1 MIWQIYK
8 VFFTYHFTRSLS
20 FVAAAKFSLF
30 TFHFSLKIANFANS
44 FAKLQCTR
52 QFKEKQAFLLHCS
65 RFFVTLASPKLLHLG
80 KAQINLAFHSTFRN
94 FANKNKT
101 FYNTT
106 MLQIRCKNN
115 NMTKSFPEGTS
126 LLDVY
131 QEFADDI
138 KLPYPVVSAKVNNA
152 SQGLKFRLYQNRD
165 VEFLDAREGSGH
177 RVYVRSLCFVL
188 YKATQ
193 DLFPGSKLFIEHTI
207 SRGYYCNFKKK
218 GYEPMVEG
226 DVEKIRERMQ
236 EIINLD
242 MPFRRNEATTEE
254 ALRVFAERGLT
265 DKVKLLESSGQ
276 IYSDYYM
283 LGDTADYYYGPL
295 VPSAGYLTVWGLETY
310 HDGMLLRVPDWNNP
324 TQLAEKVDMP
334 KTYEMFAEK
343 TKWDIIM
350 RLSNAGD
357 VNKAILKGHASELIQ
372 VSEAL
377 QEKKIVQIAEEI
389 DRRFHDEEN
398 PVRMVLIT
406 GPSSSGKTT
415 FCKRLSVQLLACG
428 LRPLSFS
435 TDDYFV
441 NRLDTPKLPN
451 GDYDFDNIETVE
463 YHLLEDHLLRLM
475 KGERVE
481 IPEYNF
487 VTGKR
492 EWNGKKLKLAGD
504 TVLIIEG
511 IHALNPL
518 LTKKIPDSLKYKIYI
533 SALTSISL
541 DDHNW
546 IPVRDNRLLRRIIRD
561 YNKGAYTAQQTIAQW
576 KNVCEAE
583 DQWIFPFQETADAMF
598 NSALN
603 IEFAVLRTHAEI
615 ILASVPKNCD
625 EYAEAHRLLKF
636 LRYFIPISDKEIPP
650 TSIMREFVGG
660 SSFKYPR

>member
-1 MIWQIYK
+1 
-8 VFFTYHFTRSLS
+8 
-20 FVAAAKFSLF
+20 
-30 TFHFSLKIANFANS
+30 
-44 FAKLQCTR
+44 
-52 QFKEKQAFLLHCS
+52 
-65 RFFVTLASPKLLHLG
+65 
-80 KAQINLAFHSTFRN
+80 
-94 FANKNKT
+94 
-101 FYNTT
+101 

-115 NMTKSFPEGTS
+115 NVTKSFPEGSS

-138 KLPYPVVSAKVNNA
+138 KLPYPVISAKVNNA

-177 RVYVRSLCFVL
+177 RCYVRSLSFVL

-193 DLFPGSKLFIEHTI
+193 DLFSGSKLFIEHSL
-207 SRGYYCNFKKK
+207 SRGYYCNFKKRT
-218 GYEPMVEG
+218 GEPLTDD
-226 DVEKIRERMQ
+226 DVEQIKKRMQ
-236 EIINLD
+236 EIIDLD

-254 ALRVFAERGLT
+254 AIRVFAERGFS
-265 DKVKLLESSGQ
+265 DKVKLLETSGQ

-295 VPSAGYLTVWGLETY
+295 VPSAGYLTVWDLERYQDGL
-310 HDGMLLRVPDWNNP
+310 LLRVPDWNDP
-324 TQLAEKVDMP
+324 SKVAEKVDMP
-334 KTYEMFAEK
+334 KTFEMFAEK
-343 TKWDIIM
+343 TRWDIIM

-357 VNKAILKGHASELIQ
+357 VNKAIMRGHASELIQ

-389 DRRFHDEEN
+389 DRRFHQEEN
-398 PVRMVLIT
+398 PTRLVLIT

-441 NRLDTPKLPN
+441 NRVDTPKLPN
-451 GDYDFDNIETVE
+451 GDYDFDNIETVD
-463 YHLLEDHLLRLM
+463 YNLLEDHLTRLM

-487 VTGKR
+487 TTGKR
-492 EWNGKKLKLAGD
+492 EWNGKKLKLGSD

-518 LTKKIPDSLKYKIYI
+518 LTKKIDDSLKYKIYI

-561 YNKGAYTAQQTIAQW
+561 YNKGAFTAQQTIAQW

-583 DQWIFPFQETADAMF
+583 DQWIFPFQESADVMF

-615 ILASVPKNCD
+615 ILTSVPKNCP

-636 LRYFIPISDKEIPP
+636 IHYFLPISDKEIPP

-660 SSFKYPR
+660 SSFKY

>member
-1 MIWQIYK
+1 
-8 VFFTYHFTRSLS
+8 
-20 FVAAAKFSLF
+20 
-30 TFHFSLKIANFANS
+30 
-44 FAKLQCTR
+44 
-52 QFKEKQAFLLHCS
+52 
-65 RFFVTLASPKLLHLG
+65 
-80 KAQINLAFHSTFRN
+80 
-94 FANKNKT
+94 
-101 FYNTT
+101 

-115 NMTKSFPEGTS
+115 NVTKSFPEGTS

-131 QEFADDI
+131 QEFADEI
-138 KLPYPVVSAKVNNA
+138 HLPYPVVSAKVNNT
-152 SQGLKFRLYQNRD
+152 SQDLKFRLYQNRD

-177 RVYVRSLCFVL
+177 RVYVRSLCFLL

-193 DLFPGSKLFIEHTI
+193 DVFPGSKLFIEHSL
-207 SRGYYCNFKKK
+207 SRGYYCNFKK
-218 GYEPMVEG
+218 GTRSHVTDE
-226 DVEKIRERMQ
+226 DVAQIKARMQ
-236 EIINLD
+236 EIVDLD
-242 MPFRRNEATTEE
+242 MPFRRTEATTEE
-254 ALRVFAERGLT
+254 AIRVFTERGFQ
-265 DKVKLLESSGQ
+265 DKVKLLETSGQ

-283 LGDTADYYYGPL
+283 LGDTVDYYYGPL
-295 VPSAGYLTVWGLETY
+295 VPSAGYLKVWDLERFEDGL
-310 HDGMLLRVPDWNNP
+310 LLRVPDWNNP
-324 TQLAEKVDMP
+324 SQVAEKVAQP
-334 KTYEMFAEK
+334 KTFGMFAEK
-343 TKWDIIM
+343 TRWDIIM

-357 VNKAILKGHASELIQ
+357 VNKAIMRGYASELIQ

-377 QEKKIVQIAEEI
+377 QEKKIVKIAEEI
-389 DRRFHDEEN
+389 DRRFHQKEN
-398 PVRMVLIT
+398 PVRIVLIT

-428 LRPLSFS
+428 LRPVSFS

-451 GDYDFDNIETVE
+451 GDYDFDNIETVD
-463 YHLLEDHLLRLM
+463 YHLMEDHLMRLM
-475 KGERVE
+475 AGERVE

-492 EWNGKKLKLAGD
+492 EYNGKKLKLNSD

-518 LTKKIPDSLKYKIYI
+518 LTQKIDDSLKYKIYI

-583 DQWIFPFQETADAMF
+583 DQWIFPFQETADVMF

-603 IEFAVLRTHAEI
+603 IEFAVLRTHAEL
-615 ILASVPKNCD
+615 ILTSVPKNCE

-636 LRYFIPISDKEIPP
+636 LRFFLPVSDKEIPP

-660 SSFKYPR
+660 SSFKY

>member
-1 MIWQIYK
+1 
-8 VFFTYHFTRSLS
+8 
-20 FVAAAKFSLF
+20 
-30 TFHFSLKIANFANS
+30 
-44 FAKLQCTR
+44 
-52 QFKEKQAFLLHCS
+52 
-65 RFFVTLASPKLLHLG
+65 
-80 KAQINLAFHSTFRN
+80 
-94 FANKNKT
+94 
-101 FYNTT
+101 

-115 NMTKSFPEGTS
+115 NVTKSFPEGCS

-131 QEFADDI
+131 QEFQDEI
-138 KLPYPVVSAKVNNA
+138 NLPYPVVSAKVNNA
-152 SQGLKFRLYQNRD
+152 SQGLKFRLFQNRD
-165 VEFLDAREGSGH
+165 VEFMDARDGSGH
-177 RVYVRSLCFVL
+177 RVYVRSLSFVL

-193 DLFPGSKLFIEHTI
+193 DVFPGSKLFIEH
-207 SRGYYCNFKKK
+207 SLCRGYYCNFKKK
-218 GYEPMVEG
+218 ALEPLTDS
-226 DVEKIRERMQ
+226 DVDQIRQRMK
-236 EIINLD
+236 EIIDLD
-242 MPFRRNEATTEE
+242 MPFRRTEATNEE
-254 ALRVFAERGLT
+254 AIRVFAERGFS
-265 DKVKLLESSGQ
+265 DKVKLLETSGQ
-276 IYSDYYM
+276 IYSDYYT
-283 LGDTADYYYGPL
+283 LGDTVDYYYGPL
-295 VPSAGYLTVWGLETY
+295 VPSAGYLKVWGLERY
-310 HDGMLLRVPDWNNP
+310 EQGLLLRVPDWNNP
-324 TQLAEKVDMP
+324 NQLAEKVDQP
-334 KTYEMFAEK
+334 KTFEMFAEK

-357 VNKAILKGHASELIQ
+357 VNKAIMRGHASELIQ

-389 DRRFHDEEN
+389 DSRFHREKD
-398 PVRMVLIT
+398 PVRIVLIT

-428 LRPLSFS
+428 LRPISFS

-441 NRLDTPKLPN
+441 NRVDTPKLPN

-463 YHLLEDHLLRLM
+463 YSLLEDHLLRLM
-475 KGERVE
+475 QGERVE

-492 EWNGKKLKLAGD
+492 EWNGKKLKLGSD

-518 LTKKIPDSLKYKIYI
+518 LTKNIPDAIKYKVYI

-576 KNVCEAE
+576 KNVLEAE
-583 DQWIFPFQETADAMF
+583 NQWIFPYQESADAMF

-615 ILASVPKNCD
+615 ILSSVPKNCP
-625 EYAEAHRLLKF
+625 EYSEAHRLLKF
-636 LRYFIPISDKEIPP
+636 IHFFLPVSDKEIPP

-660 SSFKYPR
+660 SSFKY

>member
-1 MIWQIYK
+1 
-8 VFFTYHFTRSLS
+8 
-20 FVAAAKFSLF
+20 
-30 TFHFSLKIANFANS
+30 
-44 FAKLQCTR
+44 
-52 QFKEKQAFLLHCS
+52 
-65 RFFVTLASPKLLHLG
+65 
-80 KAQINLAFHSTFRN
+80 
-94 FANKNKT
+94 
-101 FYNTT
+101 

-115 NMTKSFPEGTS
+115 NVTKSFPEGCS

-138 KLPYPVVSAKVNNA
+138 KLPYPVVSAKVNNT

-177 RVYVRSLCFVL
+177 RAYVRSLCFVL
-188 YKATQ
+188 YKGTQ
-193 DLFPGSKLFIEHTI
+193 DVFPGSKLFIEH
-207 SRGYYCNFKKK
+207 SLCRGYYCNFKKK
-218 GYEPMVEG
+218 NG
-226 DVEKIRERMQ
+226 DVLTDADVELIRQRMQ

-242 MPFRRNEATTEE
+242 MPFRRTEATNEE
-254 ALRVFAERGLT
+254 AIRVFAERGFS
-265 DKVKLLESSGQ
+265 DKVKLLETSGQ
-276 IYSDYYM
+276 IYSDYYT
-283 LGDTADYYYGPL
+283 LGDTVDYYYGPL
-295 VPSAGYLTVWGLETY
+295 VPSAGYLKVWGLERY
-310 HDGMLLRVPDWNNP
+310 EQGLLLRVPDWNNP
-324 TQLAEKVDMP
+324 NLLAEKVDQP
-334 KTYEMFAEK
+334 KTFEMFAEK
-343 TKWDIIM
+343 TRWDIIM

-357 VNKAILKGHASELIQ
+357 VNRAIMRGHASELIQ

-377 QEKKIVQIAEEI
+377 QEKKIVQIAEDI
-389 DRRFHDEEN
+389 DHRFHREKD
-398 PVRMVLIT
+398 PVRIVLIT

-415 FCKRLSVQLLACG
+415 FCKRLSIQLLACG

-441 NRLDTPKLPN
+441 NRTDTPKLSN

-463 YHLLEDHLLRLM
+463 YALLEEHLLRLM
-475 KGERVE
+475 QGERVE

-492 EWNGKKLKLAGD
+492 EWNGKKLKLGSD

-518 LTKKIPDSLKYKIYI
+518 LTKKIPDSLKYKVYI

-576 KNVCEAE
+576 KNVLDAE
-583 DQWIFPFQETADAMF
+583 NQWIVPYQESADVMF

-615 ILASVPKNCD
+615 ILSSVPKNCP

-636 LRYFIPISDKEIPP
+636 IHFFLPVSDKEIPP

-660 SSFKYPR
+660 SSFKY

>member
-1 MIWQIYK
+1 
-8 VFFTYHFTRSLS
+8 
-20 FVAAAKFSLF
+20 
-30 TFHFSLKIANFANS
+30 
-44 FAKLQCTR
+44 
-52 QFKEKQAFLLHCS
+52 
-65 RFFVTLASPKLLHLG
+65 
-80 KAQINLAFHSTFRN
+80 
-94 FANKNKT
+94 
-101 FYNTT
+101 

-115 NMTKSFPEGTS
+115 GVTKSFPEGCS

-138 KLPYPVVSAKVNNA
+138 KLPDPVVSAKVNNA

-177 RVYVRSLCFVL
+177 RVYVRSLCFLL

-193 DLFPGSKLFIEHTI
+193 DVFPGSKLFIEHTI

-218 GYEPMVEG
+218 GNEVLSDG
-226 DVEKIRERMQ
+226 DVEQIYNRMN
-236 EIINLD
+236 EIVNLD
-242 MPFRRNEATTEE
+242 MPFRRTEATNEE
-254 ALRVFAERGLT
+254 AIRVFAERGFA
-265 DKVKLLESSGQ
+265 DKVKLLETSGQ

-295 VPSAGYLTVWGLETY
+295 VPSAGYLKVFGLEPY

-324 TQLAEKVDMP
+324 TILAEKVDMP

-343 TKWDIIM
+343 TRWDIIM

-357 VNKAILKGHASELIQ
+357 VNRAILKGHASELIQ

-377 QEKKIVQIAEEI
+377 QEKKIVQIAENI
-389 DRRFHDEEN
+389 DRRFHAEEN
-398 PVRMVLIT
+398 PIRIVLIT

-415 FCKRLSVQLLACG
+415 FCKRLSIQLLACG

-441 NRLDTPKLPN
+441 NRVDTPKLPN
-451 GDYDFDNIETVE
+451 GDYDFDNIEAVD
-463 YHLLEDHLLRLM
+463 YHLLEDHLTALM
-475 KGERVE
+475 NGERVE

-487 VTGKR
+487 STGKR
-492 EWNGKKLKLAGD
+492 EWNGKKIKLGGD

-518 LTKKIPDSLKYKIYI
+518 LTKKIEDSLKYKIYI

-546 IPVRDNRLLRRIIRD
+546 IPTRDNRLLRRIIRD
-561 YNKGAYTAQQTIAQW
+561 YNKGAFTAQETIAQW

-583 DQWIFPFQETADAMF
+583 DKWIFPYQETADAMF

-615 ILASVPKNCD
+615 ILASVPRNCA

-636 LRYFIPISDKEIPP
+636 IHYFLPVSDKEIPP

-660 SSFKYPR
+660 SSFKY

>member
-1 MIWQIYK
+1 
-8 VFFTYHFTRSLS
+8 
-20 FVAAAKFSLF
+20 
-30 TFHFSLKIANFANS
+30 
-44 FAKLQCTR
+44 
-52 QFKEKQAFLLHCS
+52 
-65 RFFVTLASPKLLHLG
+65 
-80 KAQINLAFHSTFRN
+80 
-94 FANKNKT
+94 
-101 FYNTT
+101 

-115 NMTKSFPEGTS
+115 NMTKSFPEGAS

-152 SQGLKFRLYQNRD
+152 SQGLKFRLFQNRD

-177 RVYVRSLCFVL
+177 RCYVRSLSFVL

-193 DLFPGSKLFIEHTI
+193 DLFPGSKLFIEHSI
-207 SRGYYCNFKKK
+207 SRGYYCNFKKRNS
-218 GYEPMVEG
+218 EALTDG
-226 DVEKIRERMQ
+226 DVERLRQRMQ
-236 EIINLD
+236 EIISLD

-254 ALRVFAERGLT
+254 AVRVFAERGFS
-265 DKVKLLESSGQ
+265 DKVKLLETSGQ

-295 VPSAGYLTVWGLETY
+295 VPSAGYLKVWGLERF
-310 HDGMLLRVPDWNNP
+310 HDGLLLRVPDWNNP
-324 TQLAEKVDMP
+324 LQLAEKVDQP
-334 KTYEMFAEK
+334 KTFELFAEK
-343 TKWDIIM
+343 VRWDIIM

-357 VNKAILKGHASELIQ
+357 VNKAVLKGHASELIQ

-377 QEKKIVQIAEEI
+377 QEKKIVKIAEEI
-389 DRRFHDEEN
+389 DRRFHREKD
-398 PVRMVLIT
+398 PVRLVLIT

-428 LRPLSFS
+428 LRPYSFS

-463 YHLLEDHLLRLM
+463 YSLLEDHLTRLM
-475 KGERVE
+475 QGERVE

-487 VTGKR
+487 TTGKR
-492 EWNGKKLKLAGD
+492 EWNGKKLKLTGD

-518 LTKKIPDSLKYKIYI
+518 LTKKIVDSAKFKIYI

-546 IPVRDNRLLRRIIRD
+546 IPTRDNRLLRRIIRD
-561 YNKGAYTAQQTIAQW
+561 YNKGAFTARETISQW
-576 KNVCEAE
+576 KNVCDAE
-583 DQWIFPFQETADAMF
+583 DKWIFPFQETADVMF

-615 ILASVPKNCD
+615 ILASVPKNCP

-636 LRYFIPISDKEIPP
+636 IHYFIPVSDKEIPP

-660 SSFKYPR
+660 SSFKY

>member
-1 MIWQIYK
+1 MQ
-8 VFFTYHFTRSLS
+8 
-20 FVAAAKFSLF
+20 
-30 TFHFSLKIANFANS
+30 
-44 FAKLQCTR
+44 
-52 QFKEKQAFLLHCS
+52 
-65 RFFVTLASPKLLHLG
+65 
-80 KAQINLAFHSTFRN
+80 
-94 FANKNKT
+94 
-101 FYNTT
+101 
-106 MLQIRCKNN
+106 M
-115 NMTKSFPEGTS
+115 
-126 LLDVY
+126 
-131 QEFADDI
+131 
-138 KLPYPVVSAKVNNA
+138 PYPVVSAKVNNA

-165 VEFLDAREGSGH
+165 VEFLDARQGSGH

-188 YKATQ
+188 YKAAS
-193 DLFPGSKLFIEHTI
+193 DVFPGSKLFIEHTI

-218 GYEPMVEG
+218 GGEPLAEG
-226 DVEKIRERMQ
+226 DVERIHERME
-236 EIINLD
+236 EIIALD
-242 MPFRRNEATTEE
+242 MPFRRNEATNEE
-254 ALRVFAERGLT
+254 AIRVFAERGFT
-265 DKVKLLESSGQ
+265 DKVKLLETSGQ

-283 LGDTADYYYGPL
+283 LGDTVDYYYGPL
-295 VPSAGYLTVWGLETY
+295 VPSAGYLKVWDVEPY

-324 TQLAEKVDMP
+324 LVLAEKVDMP

-343 TKWDIIM
+343 TRWDIIM

-357 VNKAILKGHASELIQ
+357 VNKAIMKGHASELIQ

-389 DRRFHDEEN
+389 DRRFRAEEN
-398 PVRMVLIT
+398 PVRIILIT

-415 FCKRLSVQLLACG
+415 FCKRLSIQLLACG
-428 LRPLSFS
+428 LRPYSIS

-441 NRLDTPKLPN
+441 NRVDTPKLPN

-463 YHLLEDHLLRLM
+463 YSLLEDHLTRLM

-481 IPEYNF
+481 VPEYNF

-492 EWNGKKLKLAGD
+492 EYNGKKVKLSSD
-504 TVLIIEG
+504 SVLIIEG

-518 LTKKIPDSLKYKIYI
+518 LTQKIDDSKKFKIYI

-561 YNKGAYTAQQTIAQW
+561 YNKGAFTAQQTISQW

-583 DQWIFPFQETADAMF
+583 DKWIFPFQETADAMF

-615 ILASVPKNCD
+615 ILSSVPKNCP
-625 EYAEAHRLLKF
+625 EYSEAHRLLKF
-636 LRYFIPISDKEIPP
+636 IHYFIPVDDKEIPP

-660 SSFKYPR
+660 SSFKYR

>member
-1 MIWQIYK
+1 
-8 VFFTYHFTRSLS
+8 
-20 FVAAAKFSLF
+20 
-30 TFHFSLKIANFANS
+30 
-44 FAKLQCTR
+44 
-52 QFKEKQAFLLHCS
+52 
-65 RFFVTLASPKLLHLG
+65 
-80 KAQINLAFHSTFRN
+80 
-94 FANKNKT
+94 
-101 FYNTT
+101 

-115 NMTKSFPEGTS
+115 NLTKSFPEGTS
-126 LLDVY
+126 LLEVY
-131 QEFADDI
+131 QEFANDI
-138 KLPYPVVSAKVNNA
+138 NLPYPVVSAKVNNA

-193 DLFPGSKLFIEHTI
+193 DVFPGSKLFIEHTI

-218 GYEPMVEG
+218 NFEPLSDG
-226 DVEKIRERMQ
+226 DVESISARMQ

-242 MPFRRNEATTEE
+242 MPFRRHESTNEE
-254 ALRVFAERGLT
+254 AIRVFSERGLA
-265 DKVKLLESSGQ
+265 DKVKLLETSGQ
-276 IYSDYYM
+276 IYSDYYT
-283 LGDTADYYYGPL
+283 LGDTPDYYYGPL
-295 VPSAGYLTVWGLETY
+295 VPSAGYLNVWALEPY
-310 HDGMLLRVPDWNNP
+310 HDGMLLRVPDWYNP
-324 TQLAEKVDMP
+324 TILAEKVDMP

-343 TKWDIIM
+343 TRWDIIM

-357 VNKAILKGHASELIQ
+357 VNKAILKGYASELIQ

-389 DRRFHDEEN
+389 DRRFHQKEN

-415 FCKRLSVQLLACG
+415 FCKRLSIQLLACG

-451 GDYDFDNIETVE
+451 GDYDFDNIETVD
-463 YHLLEDHLLRLM
+463 YHLLEDHLSRLM
-475 KGERVE
+475 RGERVE

-487 VTGKR
+487 VTGMR
-492 EWNGKKLKLAGD
+492 EWNGKKLRLSND
-504 TVLIIEG
+504 SILIIEG
-511 IHALNPL
+511 IHALNPR
-518 LTKKIPDSLKYKIYI
+518 LTKEIEDSLKYKIYI

-561 YNKGAYTAQQTIAQW
+561 YNKGVYTARQTIAQW
-576 KNVCEAE
+576 PNVCEAE
-583 DQWIFPFQETADAMF
+583 DKWIFPFQETADAMF

-615 ILASVPKNCD
+615 ILTSVPKNCP
-625 EYAEAHRLLKF
+625 EYSEAHRLLKF
-636 LRYFIPISDKEIPP
+636 IRYFIPVSDKEIPP

-660 SSFKYPR
+660 SSFKY

>member
-1 MIWQIYK
+1 
-8 VFFTYHFTRSLS
+8 
-20 FVAAAKFSLF
+20 
-30 TFHFSLKIANFANS
+30 
-44 FAKLQCTR
+44 
-52 QFKEKQAFLLHCS
+52 
-65 RFFVTLASPKLLHLG
+65 
-80 KAQINLAFHSTFRN
+80 
-94 FANKNKT
+94 
-101 FYNTT
+101 

-115 NMTKSFPEGTS
+115 GVTKSFPEGTS

-138 KLPYPVVSAKVNNA
+138 KLPFPVVSAKVNNA

-193 DLFPGSKLFIEHTI
+193 DLFPGSKLFIEHPL
-207 SRGYYCNFKKK
+207 SRGYYCNFKKRN
-218 GYEPMVEG
+218 GDSLEDG
-226 DVEKIRERMQ
+226 DVERIRERMQ
-236 EIINLD
+236 EIINLN
-242 MPFRRNEATTEE
+242 MPFRRNEATNEE
-254 ALRVFAERGLT
+254 AIRIFQERGFS
-265 DKVKLLESSGQ
+265 DKVKLLETSGQ
-276 IYSDYYM
+276 IYSDYYT
-283 LGDTADYYYGPL
+283 LGETVDYYYGPL
-295 VPSAGYLTVWGLETY
+295 VPSAGYLSVWGLERLY
-310 HDGMLLRVPDWNNP
+310 DGMLLRVPDWNDP
-324 TQLAEKVDMP
+324 SKLAEMVPMPKTFEIYAEKVR
-334 KTYEMFAEK
+334 
-343 TKWDIIM
+343 WDIIM
-350 RLSNAGD
+350 HLSNAGD
-357 VNKAILKGHASELIQ
+357 VNKAVLRGHASELIQ

-389 DRRFHDEEN
+389 ERRFHDTEK
-398 PVRMVLIT
+398 PIRIILIT

-415 FCKRLSVQLLACG
+415 FCKRLSIQLLACG
-428 LRPLSFS
+428 LRPMSFS

-451 GDYDFDNIETVE
+451 GDYDFDNIETVD
-463 YHLLEDHLLRLM
+463 YHLLEDHLSRLM

-481 IPEYNF
+481 VPEYNF

-492 EWNGKKLKLAGD
+492 EYNGKRLKLGND
-504 TVLIIEG
+504 NVLIIEG

-518 LTKKIPDSLKYKIYI
+518 LTKTIPDAAKFKIYI

-546 IPVRDNRLLRRIIRD
+546 IPTRDNRLLRRIIRD
-561 YNKGAYTAQQTIAQW
+561 YNKGAYTARETISQW
-576 KNVCEAE
+576 KNVCAAE
-583 DQWIFPFQETADAMF
+583 DKWIFPYQETADVMF

-615 ILASVPKNCD
+615 ILGSVPRNCP

-636 LRYFIPISDKEIPP
+636 IHYFIPVSDKEIPP

-660 SSFKYPR
+660 SSFKY

>member
-1 MIWQIYK
+1 
-8 VFFTYHFTRSLS
+8 
-20 FVAAAKFSLF
+20 
-30 TFHFSLKIANFANS
+30 
-44 FAKLQCTR
+44 
-52 QFKEKQAFLLHCS
+52 
-65 RFFVTLASPKLLHLG
+65 
-80 KAQINLAFHSTFRN
+80 
-94 FANKNKT
+94 
-101 FYNTT
+101 

-115 NMTKSFPEGTS
+115 NVTKSFPEGTS

-131 QEFADDI
+131 QEFADEI
-138 KLPYPVVSAKVNNA
+138 HLPYPVVSAKVNNT

-177 RVYVRSLCFVL
+177 RVYVRSLCFLL

-193 DLFPGSKLFIEHTI
+193 DVFPGSKLFIEHSL
-207 SRGYYCNFKKK
+207 SRGYYCNFKKGTRSQVTDK
-218 GYEPMVEG
+218 
-226 DVEKIRERMQ
+226 DVAQIKTRMQ
-236 EIINLD
+236 EIVDLD
-242 MPFRRNEATTEE
+242 MPFRRTEATTEE
-254 ALRVFAERGLT
+254 AIRVFTERGFS
-265 DKVKLLESSGQ
+265 DKVKLLETSGQ

-283 LGDTADYYYGPL
+283 LGDTVDYYYGPL
-295 VPSAGYLTVWGLETY
+295 VPSAGYLKVWDLERFEDGL
-310 HDGMLLRVPDWNNP
+310 LLRVPDWNNP
-324 TQLAEKVDMP
+324 SQVAKKVAQP
-334 KTYEMFAEK
+334 KTFGMFAEK
-343 TKWDIIM
+343 TRWDIIM

-357 VNKAILKGHASELIQ
+357 VNKAIMRGYASELIQ

-389 DRRFHDEEN
+389 DRRFHQKEN
-398 PVRMVLIT
+398 PVRIVLIT

-428 LRPLSFS
+428 LRPVSFS

-451 GDYDFDNIETVE
+451 GDYDFDNIETVD
-463 YHLLEDHLLRLM
+463 YHLMEDHLMRLM
-475 KGERVE
+475 AGERVE

-492 EWNGKKLKLAGD
+492 EYNGKKLKLNSD

-518 LTKKIPDSLKYKIYI
+518 LTQKIDDSLKYKIYI

-583 DQWIFPFQETADAMF
+583 DQWIFPFQETADVMF

-603 IEFAVLRTHAEI
+603 IEFAVLRTHAEL
-615 ILASVPKNCD
+615 ILTSVPKNCE

-636 LRYFIPISDKEIPP
+636 LRFFLPVSDKEIPP

-660 SSFKYPR
+660 SSFKY

>member
-1 MIWQIYK
+1 
-8 VFFTYHFTRSLS
+8 
-20 FVAAAKFSLF
+20 
-30 TFHFSLKIANFANS
+30 
-44 FAKLQCTR
+44 
-52 QFKEKQAFLLHCS
+52 
-65 RFFVTLASPKLLHLG
+65 
-80 KAQINLAFHSTFRN
+80 
-94 FANKNKT
+94 
-101 FYNTT
+101 

-115 NMTKSFPEGTS
+115 NVTKSFPEGCS
-126 LLDVY
+126 LMDVY
-131 QEFADDI
+131 QEFQDEI
-138 KLPYPVVSAKVNNA
+138 QLPFPVISAKVNNV

-165 VEFLDAREGSGH
+165 VEFLDARAGSGH
-177 RVYVRSLCFVL
+177 RVYVRSLSFVL

-193 DLFPGSKLFIEHTI
+193 DVFPGSKLFIEH
-207 SRGYYCNFKKK
+207 SLCRGYYCNFKKK
-218 GYEPMVEG
+218 GLEPLTDS
-226 DVEKIRERMQ
+226 DVDQIRQRMK
-236 EIINLD
+236 EIIDLD
-242 MPFRRNEATTEE
+242 MPFRRTEATNEE
-254 ALRVFAERGLT
+254 AIRVFSERGFT
-265 DKVKLLESSGQ
+265 DKVKLLETSGQ
-276 IYSDYYM
+276 IYSDYYT
-283 LGDTADYYYGPL
+283 LGDTVDYYYGPL
-295 VPSAGYLTVWGLETY
+295 VPSAGYLKVWGLERY
-310 HDGMLLRVPDWNNP
+310 EEGLLLRVPDWNNP
-324 TQLAEKVDMP
+324 LQLAEKVDQP

-343 TKWDIIM
+343 TRWDIIM

-357 VNKAILKGHASELIQ
+357 VNRAVQRGYASELIQ

-389 DRRFHDEEN
+389 DRRFHRKKD

-441 NRLDTPKLPN
+441 NRVDTPKLPN

-463 YHLLEDHLLRLM
+463 YALLEDHLQRLM
-475 KGERVE
+475 QGEKVE

-518 LTKKIPDSLKYKIYI
+518 LTKKISDKLKYKIYI

-561 YNKGAYTAQQTIAQW
+561 YNKGAFTAQQTIAQW
-576 KNVCEAE
+576 KNVLDAE
-583 DQWIFPFQETADAMF
+583 EQWIFPFQETADVMF

-603 IEFAVLRTHAEI
+603 IEFAVLRTHAEL
-615 ILASVPKNCD
+615 ILSQVPKNCP
-625 EYAEAHRLLKF
+625 EYGEAHRLLKF
-636 LRYFIPISDKEIPP
+636 IRFFLPVSDKEIPP

-660 SSFKYPR
+660 SSFKY

>member
-1 MIWQIYK
+1 
-8 VFFTYHFTRSLS
+8 
-20 FVAAAKFSLF
+20 
-30 TFHFSLKIANFANS
+30 
-44 FAKLQCTR
+44 
-52 QFKEKQAFLLHCS
+52 
-65 RFFVTLASPKLLHLG
+65 
-80 KAQINLAFHSTFRN
+80 
-94 FANKNKT
+94 
-101 FYNTT
+101 

-115 NMTKSFPEGTS
+115 NVSKSFPEGCS

-131 QEFADDI
+131 QEFADEI
-138 KLPYPVVSAKVNNA
+138 QMPYPVVSAKVNNA
-152 SQGLKFRLYQNRD
+152 SQGLKFRLFQNRD
-165 VEFLDAREGSGH
+165 VEFVDAREGSGH

-193 DLFPGSKLFIEHTI
+193 DVFPGSKLFIEHTI

-218 GYEPMVEG
+218 NNEPLADG
-226 DVEKIRERMQ
+226 DVEQISTRMQ
-236 EIINLD
+236 EIVNLD

-254 ALRVFAERGLT
+254 AIRVFAERGFQ
-265 DKVKLLESSGQ
+265 DKVKLLETCGQ
-276 IYSDYYM
+276 IYSDYYT
-283 LGDTADYYYGPL
+283 LGDTADFYYGPL
-295 VPSAGYLTVWGLETY
+295 VPSAGYLTVWALEPY
-310 HDGMLLRVPDWNNP
+310 HDGMLLRVPDWYNP
-324 TQLAEKVDMP
+324 TVLAEKVDMP
-334 KTYEMFAEK
+334 KTYDMFAEK
-343 TKWDIIM
+343 TRWDIIM

-389 DRRFHDEEN
+389 ERRSNREDH
-398 PVRMVLIT
+398 PVRLILIT

-415 FCKRLSVQLLACG
+415 FCKRLSIQLLACG

-441 NRLDTPKLPN
+441 NRVDTPKLPN
-451 GDYDFDNIETVE
+451 GDYDFDNIEAVE
-463 YHLLEDHLLRLM
+463 YSLLEDHLLRLM

-481 IPEYNF
+481 APEYNF

-492 EWNGKKLKLAGD
+492 EWNGKKLKLTND
-504 TVLIIEG
+504 SVLIIEG

-518 LTKKIPDSLKYKIYI
+518 LTSKIPDYMKFKIYI

-561 YNKGAYTAQQTIAQW
+561 YNKGAYTAQETISQW
-576 KNVCEAE
+576 KNVCAAE
-583 DQWIFPFQETADAMF
+583 DKWIFPFQESADAMF

-615 ILASVPKNCD
+615 ILTSVPKNCP

-636 LRYFIPISDKEIPP
+636 IHYFIPISDKEIPP
-650 TSIMREFVGG
+650 TSIMREFLGG
-660 SSFKYPR
+660 SSFKY

>member
-1 MIWQIYK
+1 
-8 VFFTYHFTRSLS
+8 
-20 FVAAAKFSLF
+20 
-30 TFHFSLKIANFANS
+30 
-44 FAKLQCTR
+44 
-52 QFKEKQAFLLHCS
+52 
-65 RFFVTLASPKLLHLG
+65 
-80 KAQINLAFHSTFRN
+80 
-94 FANKNKT
+94 
-101 FYNTT
+101 

-115 NMTKSFPEGTS
+115 NVTKSFPEGTS

-131 QEFADDI
+131 QEFADEI
-138 KLPYPVVSAKVNNA
+138 RLPYPVVSAKVNNT

-177 RVYVRSLCFVL
+177 RVYVRSLSFLL

-193 DLFPGSKLFIEHTI
+193 DLFPGSKLFIEHSL

-218 GYEPMVEG
+218 STGNSSDHPAHPGTPPNLGGEKVTDE
-226 DVEKIRERMQ
+226 DVAKIKARMQ
-236 EIINLD
+236 EIVNLD
-242 MPFRRNEATTEE
+242 MPFRRTEATTEE
-254 ALRVFAERGLT
+254 AIRVFTERGFQ
-265 DKVKLLESSGQ
+265 DKVKLLETSGQ
-276 IYSDYYM
+276 IYSDYYT
-283 LGDTADYYYGPL
+283 LGDTVDYYYGPL
-295 VPSAGYLTVWGLETY
+295 VPSAGYLQVWDLERYEEGL
-310 HDGMLLRVPDWNNP
+310 LLRVPDWNNP
-324 TQLAEKVDMP
+324 SKVAEKVAQP
-334 KTYEMFAEK
+334 KTFGMFAEK
-343 TKWDIIM
+343 TRWDIIM

-357 VNKAILKGHASELIQ
+357 VNKAIMRGYASELIQ

-389 DRRFHDEEN
+389 DRRFHQEKD
-398 PVRMVLIT
+398 PVRIVLIT

-428 LRPLSFS
+428 LRPVSFS

-441 NRLDTPKLPN
+441 NRVDTPKLPN
-451 GDYDFDNIETVE
+451 GDYDFDNIETVD
-463 YHLLEDHLLRLM
+463 YHLMEDHLMRLM
-475 KGERVE
+475 AGERVE

-492 EWNGKKLKLAGD
+492 EMNGKKLKLGND

-518 LTKKIPDSLKYKIYI
+518 LTQKLPDSLKYKIYI

-583 DQWIFPFQETADAMF
+583 DQWIFPYQETADVMF

-615 ILASVPKNCD
+615 ILASVPKNCP
-625 EYAEAHRLLKF
+625 EYSEAHRLLKF
-636 LRYFIPISDKEIPP
+636 LRFFLPVSDKEIPP

-660 SSFKYPR
+660 SSFKY

>member
-1 MIWQIYK
+1 
-8 VFFTYHFTRSLS
+8 
-20 FVAAAKFSLF
+20 
-30 TFHFSLKIANFANS
+30 
-44 FAKLQCTR
+44 
-52 QFKEKQAFLLHCS
+52 
-65 RFFVTLASPKLLHLG
+65 
-80 KAQINLAFHSTFRN
+80 
-94 FANKNKT
+94 
-101 FYNTT
+101 
-106 MLQIRCKNN
+106 MLQIRCKNIN
-115 NMTKSFPEGTS
+115 VTKSFPEGTS

-131 QEFADDI
+131 QEFQNEI
-138 KLPYPVVSAKVNNA
+138 NLPYPVVSAKVNNV
-152 SQGLKFRLYQNRD
+152 SQGLKFRLFQNRD

-177 RVYVRSLCFVL
+177 RVYVRSLSFLL

-193 DLFPGSKLFIEHTI
+193 DVFPGSKLFIEH
-207 SRGYYCNFKKK
+207 SLCRGYYCNFKK
-218 GYEPMVEG
+218 GARSQETGVTDE
-226 DVEKIRERMQ
+226 DVERIKTRMQ
-236 EIINLD
+236 EIADLD
-242 MPFRRNEATTEE
+242 MPFRRTEATTEE
-254 ALRVFAERGLT
+254 AIRVFTERGFS
-265 DKVKLLESSGQ
+265 DKVKLLETCGQ
-276 IYSDYYM
+276 VYSDYYT
-283 LGDTADYYYGPL
+283 LGDTVDYYYGPL
-295 VPSAGYLTVWGLETY
+295 VPSAGYLKVWDLERYEDGL
-310 HDGMLLRVPDWNNP
+310 LLRVPDWNNP
-324 TQLAEKVDMP
+324 SQVAEKVSQP
-334 KTYEMFAEK
+334 KTFGMFAEK
-343 TKWDIIM
+343 TRWDIIM

-357 VNKAILKGHASELIQ
+357 VNKAIMRGHASELIQ

-389 DRRFHDEEN
+389 DRRFHQEQA
-398 PVRMVLIT
+398 PVRIVLIT

-428 LRPLSFS
+428 LRPVSFS

-441 NRLDTPKLPN
+441 NRVDTPKLPN

-463 YHLLEDHLLRLM
+463 YALLEDHLQRLM
-475 KGERVE
+475 QGERVE

-492 EWNGKKLKLAGD
+492 EYNGKKLKLAGD

-518 LTKKIPDSLKYKIYI
+518 LTKKLPDSLKYKIYI

-576 KNVCEAE
+576 KNVCQAE
-583 DQWIFPFQETADAMF
+583 DQWIFPYQETADVMF

-615 ILASVPKNCD
+615 ILASVPRNCP
-625 EYAEAHRLLKF
+625 EYSEAHRLLKF
-636 LRYFIPISDKEIPP
+636 IHFFLPVSDKEIPP

-660 SSFKYPR
+660 SSFKY

>member
-1 MIWQIYK
+1 
-8 VFFTYHFTRSLS
+8 
-20 FVAAAKFSLF
+20 
-30 TFHFSLKIANFANS
+30 
-44 FAKLQCTR
+44 
-52 QFKEKQAFLLHCS
+52 
-65 RFFVTLASPKLLHLG
+65 
-80 KAQINLAFHSTFRN
+80 
-94 FANKNKT
+94 
-101 FYNTT
+101 

-115 NMTKSFPEGTS
+115 NITKSFPEGTS

-131 QEFADDI
+131 QEFAEELH
-138 KLPYPVVSAKVNNA
+138 LPYPVVSAKVNNTP
-152 SQGLKFRLYQNRD
+152 QGLKFRLYQNRD

-177 RVYVRSLCFVL
+177 RVYVRSLCFVF

-207 SRGYYCNFKKK
+207 SRGYFCNFKKPNN
-218 GYEPMVEG
+218 EPLTNE
-226 DVEKIRERMQ
+226 DIDNIKQRMQ
-236 EIINLD
+236 EIIDLD

-254 ALRVFAERGLT
+254 AIRVFAERGFT
-265 DKVKLLESSGQ
+265 DKVKLLETSGQ

-295 VPSAGYLTVWGLETY
+295 VPSAGYLKVWGLEPF
-310 HDGMLLRVPDWNNP
+310 HDGMLLRVPDWYDP
-324 TQLAEKVDMP
+324 TKLAEKVDMP
-334 KTYEMFAEK
+334 KTFELFSEK
-343 TKWDIIM
+343 TRWDIIM

-357 VNKAILKGHASELIQ
+357 VNKAVLKGHASELIQ

-377 QEKKIVQIAEEI
+377 QEKKIVKIAEEI
-389 DRRFHDEEN
+389 DRRFHAEKD

-428 LRPLSFS
+428 LRPLSIS

-475 KGERVE
+475 RGERVE
-481 IPEYNF
+481 VPEYNF

-492 EWNGKKLKLAGD
+492 EWNGKKLRLSSD
-504 TVLIIEG
+504 SVLIIEG

-518 LTKKIPDSLKYKIYI
+518 LTQKIEDSAKFRIYI

-561 YNKGAYTAQQTIAQW
+561 YNKGAFTAQETISQW

-583 DQWIFPFQETADAMF
+583 DKWIFPFQETADVMF

-615 ILASVPKNCD
+615 ILSSVPKNCP
-625 EYAEAHRLLKF
+625 EYAEAKRLLKF
-636 LRYFIPISDKEIPP
+636 IHYFIPVSDKEIPP

-660 SSFKYPR
+660 SSFKY

>member
-1 MIWQIYK
+1 
-8 VFFTYHFTRSLS
+8 
-20 FVAAAKFSLF
+20 
-30 TFHFSLKIANFANS
+30 
-44 FAKLQCTR
+44 
-52 QFKEKQAFLLHCS
+52 
-65 RFFVTLASPKLLHLG
+65 
-80 KAQINLAFHSTFRN
+80 
-94 FANKNKT
+94 
-101 FYNTT
+101 

-115 NMTKSFPEGTS
+115 NITKSFPEGTS

-131 QEFADDI
+131 QEFADD
-138 KLPYPVVSAKVNNA
+138 LQMPYPVVSALVNNTT
-152 SQGLKFRLYQNRD
+152 QGLKFRLYQNRD
-165 VEFLDAREGSGH
+165 VEFLDAREGPGH

-207 SRGYYCNFKKK
+207 SRGYYCNFKKR
-218 GYEPMVEG
+218 GNDALTE
-226 DVEKIRERMQ
+226 DDIQHIRERMQ

-254 ALRVFAERGLT
+254 AVRIFAERGFS
-265 DKVKLLESSGQ
+265 DKVKLLETSGQ

-283 LGDTADYYYGPL
+283 LGDTADFFYGPL
-295 VPSAGYLTVWGLETY
+295 VPSASYLTVWGLEAY
-310 HDGMLLRVPDWNNP
+310 HDGMLLRVPDWNDP
-324 TQLAEKVDMP
+324 SRLAEKVDMP

-343 TKWDIIM
+343 TRWDIIM

-389 DRRFHDEEN
+389 ERRFHRDEN

-415 FCKRLSVQLLACG
+415 FCKRLSIQLLACG
-428 LRPLSFS
+428 LRPYSVS

-441 NRLDTPKLPN
+441 NRVDTPLLPN

-463 YHLLEDHLLRLM
+463 YRLLQDHLQRLM
-475 KGERVE
+475 QGERVE
-481 IPEYNF
+481 VPEYNF
-487 VTGKR
+487 TTGKR
-492 EWNGKKLKLAGD
+492 EWNGKKLKLSGD

-518 LTKKIPDSLKYKIYI
+518 LTKAIPDSAKFKIYI

-561 YNKGAYTAQQTIAQW
+561 YNKGAFTAQQTISQW
-576 KNVCEAE
+576 PNVCQAE
-583 DQWIFPFQETADAMF
+583 DQWIFPYQESADVMF

-603 IEFAVLRTHAEI
+603 IEFAVLRPHAEI
-615 ILASVPKNCD
+615 ILASVPKNCP
-625 EYAEAHRLLKF
+625 EYTDAHRLLKF
-636 LRYFIPISDKEIPP
+636 LHYFIPVSDKEIPP

-660 SSFKYPR
+660 SSFKY

>member
-1 MIWQIYK
+1 M
-8 VFFTYHFTRSLS
+8 
-20 FVAAAKFSLF
+20 AP
-30 TFHFSLKIANFANS
+30 
-44 FAKLQCTR
+44 
-52 QFKEKQAFLLHCS
+52 LLW
-65 RFFVTLASPKLLHLG
+65 RGRGRLHLS
-80 KAQINLAFHSTFRN
+80 I
-94 FANKNKT
+94 
-101 FYNTT
+101 

-115 NMTKSFPEGTS
+115 NITKSFPEGAS

-131 QEFADDI
+131 QEFADEL
-138 KLPYPVVSAKVNNA
+138 KMPFPVVAANVNNTP
-152 SQGLKFRLYQNRD
+152 QGLKFRLYQNRD
-165 VEFLDAREGSGH
+165 VEFLDAREGAGH

-207 SRGYYCNFKKK
+207 SRGYYCNFKKRNNDPLT
-218 GYEPMVEG
+218 ES
-226 DVEKIRERMQ
+226 DIQHFSERMQ

-254 ALRVFAERGLT
+254 AVRVFAERGFS
-265 DKVKLLESSGQ
+265 DKVKLLETSGQ
-276 IYSDYYM
+276 IYSDYYT
-283 LGDTADYYYGPL
+283 LGDTADFYYGPL
-295 VPSAGYLTVWGLETY
+295 VPSAGYLTVWGLEPY
-310 HDGMLLRVPDWNNP
+310 HDGMLLRVPDWNDP
-324 TQLAEKVDMP
+324 SRLAEKVDMP

-343 TKWDIIM
+343 TRWDIIM

-389 DRRFHDEEN
+389 DRRFHQEEN
-398 PVRMVLIT
+398 PLRIVLIT

-428 LRPLSFS
+428 LRPYSVS

-441 NRLDTPKLPN
+441 NRVDTPRLPN

-463 YHLLEDHLLRLM
+463 YKLLEDHLTRLM

-481 IPEYNF
+481 VPEYNF
-487 VTGKR
+487 TTGKR
-492 EWNGKKLKLAGD
+492 EWNGKKLKLNND

-518 LTKKIPDSLKYKIYI
+518 LTKSIPDSAKFKIYI

-561 YNKGAYTAQQTIAQW
+561 YNKGAFTAQQTISQW
-576 KNVCEAE
+576 PNVCEAE
-583 DQWIFPFQETADAMF
+583 DQWIFPYQETADVMF

-603 IEFAVLRTHAEI
+603 IEFAVLRPHAEI
-615 ILASVPKNCD
+615 ILASVPKNCP
-625 EYAEAHRLLKF
+625 EYTDAHRLLKF
-636 LRYFIPISDKEIPP
+636 LHYFMPVSDKEIPP

-660 SSFKYPR
+660 SSFKY

>member
-1 MIWQIYK
+1 
-8 VFFTYHFTRSLS
+8 
-20 FVAAAKFSLF
+20 
-30 TFHFSLKIANFANS
+30 
-44 FAKLQCTR
+44 
-52 QFKEKQAFLLHCS
+52 
-65 RFFVTLASPKLLHLG
+65 
-80 KAQINLAFHSTFRN
+80 
-94 FANKNKT
+94 
-101 FYNTT
+101 

-115 NMTKSFPEGTS
+115 NVTKSFPEGTS
-126 LLDVY
+126 LLDIY

-152 SQGLKFRLYQNRD
+152 SQGLKFRVFQNRD
-165 VEFLDAREGSGH
+165 VEFLDARQGSGH
-177 RVYVRSLCFVL
+177 RVYVRSLCFLL

-193 DLFPGSKLFIEHTI
+193 DIFPGSKLFIEHTI

-218 GYEPMVEG
+218 NNEPLTKN
-226 DVEKIRERMQ
+226 DVTLLCNRMQ
-236 EIINLD
+236 EIVNLD
-242 MPFRRNEATTEE
+242 MPFRRTEATNEE
-254 ALRVFAERGLT
+254 AIRVFAERGFS
-265 DKVKLLESSGQ
+265 DKVKLLETSGQ
-276 IYSDYYM
+276 IYSDYYT

-295 VPSAGYLTVWGLETY
+295 VPSAGYLKVFGLEPY

-324 TQLAEKVDMP
+324 TILAEKVDMP

-343 TKWDIIM
+343 TRWDIIM

-377 QEKKIVQIAEEI
+377 QEKKIVQIAEDIE
-389 DRRFHDEEN
+389 RRFHAEKD
-398 PVRMVLIT
+398 PIRLVLIT

-415 FCKRLSVQLLACG
+415 FCKRLSIQLLACG

-441 NRLDTPKLPN
+441 NRVDTPKLPN
-451 GDYDFDNIETVE
+451 GDYDFDNIEAVD
-463 YHLLEDHLLRLM
+463 YHLLEDHLTRLM

-487 VTGKR
+487 STGKR

-518 LTKKIPDSLKYKIYI
+518 LTQQIDNALKYKIYI

-546 IPVRDNRLLRRIIRD
+546 IPVHDNRLLRRIIRD
-561 YNKGAYTAQQTIAQW
+561 YNKGAFTAQETIAQW

-583 DQWIFPFQETADAMF
+583 DKWIFPYQETADVMF

-615 ILASVPKNCD
+615 ILSSVPKNCP
-625 EYAEAHRLLKF
+625 EYSEAHRLLKF
-636 LRYFIPISDKEIPP
+636 IHYFLPVSDKEIPP
-650 TSIMREFVGG
+650 TSIMREFLGG
-660 SSFKYPR
+660 SSFKY

>member
-1 MIWQIYK
+1 
-8 VFFTYHFTRSLS
+8 
-20 FVAAAKFSLF
+20 
-30 TFHFSLKIANFANS
+30 
-44 FAKLQCTR
+44 
-52 QFKEKQAFLLHCS
+52 
-65 RFFVTLASPKLLHLG
+65 
-80 KAQINLAFHSTFRN
+80 
-94 FANKNKT
+94 
-101 FYNTT
+101 

-115 NMTKSFPEGTS
+115 NVTKSFPEGSS

-131 QEFADDI
+131 QAFADEI
-138 KLPYPVVSAKVNNA
+138 QLPYPVVSAKVNNV
-152 SQGLKFRLYQNRD
+152 SQGLKFRLFQNRD

-177 RVYVRSLCFVL
+177 RVYVRSLSFVL

-193 DLFPGSKLFIEHTI
+193 DIFPGSKLFIEH
-207 SRGYYCNFKKK
+207 SLCRGYYCNFKKRNN
-218 GYEPMVEG
+218 EPLSDE
-226 DVEKIRERMQ
+226 DVNNIRQRMQ
-236 EIINLD
+236 EIIDLD
-242 MPFRRNEATTEE
+242 IPFRRTEATNEE
-254 ALRVFAERGLT
+254 TIRVFTERGFT
-265 DKVKLLESSGQ
+265 DKVKLLETSGQ
-276 IYSDYYM
+276 IYSDYYT
-283 LGDTADYYYGPL
+283 LGDTVDYYYGPL
-295 VPSAGYLTVWGLETY
+295 LPSAGYLKVWDLERYEDGL
-310 HDGMLLRVPDWNNP
+310 LLRVPDWNNP
-324 TQLAEKVDMP
+324 LKLAEKVDQP
-334 KTYEMFAEK
+334 KTFGMFAEK
-343 TKWDIIM
+343 TRWDIIM

-357 VNKAILKGHASELIQ
+357 VNKAIKRGHASELIQ

-389 DRRFHDEEN
+389 ERRFHREEN
-398 PVRMVLIT
+398 SIRLVLIT

-428 LRPLSFS
+428 LRPVSFS

-441 NRLDTPKLPN
+441 NRVDTPKLPN

-463 YHLLEDHLLRLM
+463 YSLLEDHLLRLM
-475 KGERVE
+475 EGEKVE

-492 EWNGKKLKLAGD
+492 EYNGKKLKLSGD

-518 LTKKIPDSLKYKIYI
+518 LTKKIPDALKYKIYI

-546 IPVRDNRLLRRIIRD
+546 IPTRDNRLLRRIIRD
-561 YNKGAYTAQQTIAQW
+561 YNKGAYTAQQTISQW
-576 KNVCEAE
+576 KNVCQAE
-583 DQWIFPFQETADAMF
+583 DQWIFPYQETADVMF

-615 ILASVPKNCD
+615 ILASVPRNCP

-636 LRYFIPISDKEIPP
+636 IHYFLPISDKEIPP

-660 SSFKYPR
+660 SSFKESSF

>member
-1 MIWQIYK
+1 
-8 VFFTYHFTRSLS
+8 
-20 FVAAAKFSLF
+20 
-30 TFHFSLKIANFANS
+30 
-44 FAKLQCTR
+44 
-52 QFKEKQAFLLHCS
+52 
-65 RFFVTLASPKLLHLG
+65 
-80 KAQINLAFHSTFRN
+80 
-94 FANKNKT
+94 
-101 FYNTT
+101 

-115 NMTKSFPEGTS
+115 NVTKSFPEGTS
-126 LLDVY
+126 LLDIY

-152 SQGLKFRLYQNRD
+152 SQGLKFRVFQNRD
-165 VEFLDAREGSGH
+165 VEFLDARQGSGH
-177 RVYVRSLCFVL
+177 RVYVRSLCFLL

-193 DLFPGSKLFIEHTI
+193 DVFPGSKLFIEHTI

-218 GYEPMVEG
+218 NNDALTEG
-226 DVEKIRERMQ
+226 DVTLISNRMQ
-236 EIINLD
+236 EIVNLD
-242 MPFRRNEATTEE
+242 MPFRRTEATNEE
-254 ALRVFAERGLT
+254 AIRVFAERGFA
-265 DKVKLLESSGQ
+265 DKVKLLETSGQ
-276 IYSDYYM
+276 IYSDYYT

-295 VPSAGYLTVWGLETY
+295 VPSAGYLKVFGLEPY

-324 TQLAEKVDMP
+324 TILAEKVDMP

-343 TKWDIIM
+343 TRWDIIM

-377 QEKKIVQIAEEI
+377 QEKKIVQIAEDIE
-389 DRRFHDEEN
+389 RRFHAEKD
-398 PVRMVLIT
+398 PIRLVLIT

-415 FCKRLSVQLLACG
+415 FCKRLSIQLLACG

-441 NRLDTPKLPN
+441 NRVDTPKLPN
-451 GDYDFDNIETVE
+451 GDYDFDNIEAVD
-463 YHLLEDHLLRLM
+463 YHLLEDHLTRLM

-481 IPEYNF
+481 VPEYNF
-487 VTGKR
+487 STGKR

-518 LTKKIPDSLKYKIYI
+518 LTQQIENSLKYRIYI

-546 IPVRDNRLLRRIIRD
+546 IPVHDNRLLRRISRD
-561 YNKGAYTAQQTIAQW
+561 YNKGAFTAQETIAQW

-583 DQWIFPFQETADAMF
+583 DKWIFPYQETADAMF

-615 ILASVPKNCD
+615 ILSSVPKNCP
-625 EYAEAHRLLKF
+625 EYSEAHRLLKF
-636 LRYFIPISDKEIPP
+636 IHYFLPVSDKEIPP
-650 TSIMREFVGG
+650 TSIMREFLGG
-660 SSFKYPR
+660 SSFKY